1 MARPRGAPKPQAR
14 NRRPRR
20 PKHGE
25 HLASLT
31 SEVLRLR
38 LQALTLVTTYTHLL
52 VTFLLLGARLNWLN
66 AYKTPPSQ
74 RKDLRPWE
82 ESRLA
87 ASKRARARAKRV

>member
-1 MARPRGAPKPQAR
+1 VALRNLRLATVVHVARKVD
-14 NRRPRR
+14 N
-20 PKHGE
+20 
-25 HLASLT
+25 ASL
-31 SEVLRLR
+31 
-38 LQALTLVTTYTHLL
+38 HLPQKFFVFAFRHL
-52 VTFLLLGARLNWLN
+52 TFLLPGARLNWLN